1 MQTSILFLLIV
12 LFGGLGRVTGPLVG
26 SMVLIVLPELL
37 HRFSDY
43 RLVMYG
49 VLLLGSIYFLPQGVV
64 GRSLLGGDLEHPM
77 IVVLRGDPS
86 SPLRL
91 PFLRDPRPRFRHPC
105 PAILQRRP
113 LSRKVSR

>member
-12 LFGGLGRVTGPLVG
+12 LCGGLGRVTGPLVG

-64 GRSLLGGDLEHPM
+64 GAIASRAFAWRRSRTPYDRRAEGGPF
-77 IVVLRGDPS
+77 VPPQP
-86 SPLRL
+86 PL
-91 PFLRDPRPRFRHPC
+91 FPRSAPD
-105 PAILQRRP
+105 
-113 LSRKVSR
+113 LSRSVAGHSSAPPTF